1 MNHRFRQIGPH
12 GKIRLN
18 LTAGQ
23 TTHLGRL
30 VGAIYRSKRGDE
42 LLSLI
47 ENTGYPYNGGEHG
60 LVLYGTVPELITF
73 IDLVVEMF
81 MNCGYDEGLHALM
94 FYKIELSEIK

>member
-1 MNHRFRQIGPH
+1 MNHRFRQIGPN

-18 LTAGQ
+18 LTSGQ

-30 VGAIYRSKRGDE
+30 IGAIHYSKRGVD

-47 ENTGYPYNGGEHG
+47 ENTGYPHNGGEHS
-60 LVLYGTVPELITF
+60 LAIYGTVPELITF

-94 FYKIELSEIK
+94 FYKMELSEVK